1 MDIRAH
7 AQDAARLSRSRLQNE
22 LHGIYAIVNGEG
34 ADPVALTKA
43 ILAGGCRIVQYRAKS
58 GIDTQHARRIREA
71 TRRAGALLLLNDDW
85 RAVYACDADGVHL
98 GPEDATFED
107 LRAIRAA
114 LPERLVGFSCGAPQE
129 AIRAE
134 EAGADY
140 AGVGSVFA
148 TGSKSDAGV
157 PIGVEGLRAVT
168 AATALPVAAIG
179 GITADVLPSIRRT
192 GVAMAAILSAIASAS
207 DPRAVTAQLVQ
218 LWQTS

>member
-1 MDIRAH
+1 L
-7 AQDAARLSRSRLQNE
+7 RLN
-22 LHGIYAIVNGEG
+22 AVWG
-34 ADPVALTKA
+34 AV
-43 ILAGGCRIVQYRAKS
+43 G
-58 GIDTQHARRIREA
+58 
-71 TRRAGALLLLNDDW
+71 
-85 RAVYACDADGVHL
+85 ACDTAGVHL
-98 GPEDATFED
+98 APADATFEAR
-107 LRAIRAA
+107 RAVRGA
-114 LPERLVGFSCGAPQE
+114 LPGRLVGFSCGAPQE
-129 AIRAE
+129 ATPAE
-134 EAGADY
+134 EAGADG